1 MTDTREFVTSPNCPG
16 VISQT
21 PFLPVFNDLL
31 NFGVQRSDDFRSEP
45 EHSSGQWFSLH
56 FVWKWLTQTPFLRV
70 IRTEF
75 SLSRNRHLQ
84 RVFLSTSHSS
94 RSHDS
99 PSWPIKDRLMC
110 ASAMAALVVH
120 EIEAIHRWE
129 IVSPCQQFFLKRC
142 TDTTKRQ
149 RATRREKCRAS
160 HMCFCWEVASKG
172 MPLDLFNPLI
182 HYLPIT
188 RLVCNDG

>member
-21 PFLPVFNDLL
+21 PFLPAFNDLL
-31 NFGVQRSDDFRSEP
+31 NFGVQRSDGFRTEP

-56 FVWKWLTQTPFLRV
+56 FVWKWLTQTPFSRV

-75 SLSRNRHLQ
+75 SPSWNRHLQ

-110 ASAMAALVVH
+110 FCNGGASSAWDWGNSQVRDRFPLPAILPQMMHRHYKKAA
-120 EIEAIHRWE
+120 RN
-129 IVSPCQQFFLKRC
+129 SPGKIPCIICVLLLGGSKQ
-142 TDTTKRQ
+142 RQ
-149 RATRREKCRAS
+149 ICLTLLS
-160 HMCFCWEVASKG
+160 
-172 MPLDLFNPLI
+172 LI
-182 HYLPIT
+182 FQ
-188 RLVCNDG
+188 